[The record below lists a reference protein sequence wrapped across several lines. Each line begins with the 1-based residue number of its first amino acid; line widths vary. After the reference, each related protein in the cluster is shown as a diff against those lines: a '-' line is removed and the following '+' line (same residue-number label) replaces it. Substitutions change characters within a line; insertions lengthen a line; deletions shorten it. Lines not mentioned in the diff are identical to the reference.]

1 MVQSATLHPPKDE
14 VEVSLHPPAAQLPLP
29 RVCVASAANLRS
41 TPLIDRLMKRTEMAA
56 ARPPETA
63 REKKERQTME
73 ERLGKDKGE

>member
-1 MVQSATLHPPKDE
+1 MRLRYLSTRPP
-14 VEVSLHPPAAQLPLP
+14 LPLP
-29 RVCVASAANLRS
+29 RACVASAAANLRS

>member
-1 MVQSATLHPPKDE
+1 MCTVRA
-14 VEVSLHPPAAQLPLP
+14 
-29 RVCVASAANLRS
+29 CVASAAANLRS

-73 ERLGKDKGE
+73 ERLGKDKGERERAEGQSGKGKVA